1 MHHGEKARLALCP
14 PTVGPALRLALA
26 DQYHGQWLY
35 VGMEGVKLPP
45 PDDDLEEVEPGYVPQ
60 PTVEIFAI
68 VRGKDA
74 KDVAQVR
81 PREILGACA
90 TRMTASSS

>member
-1 MHHGEKARLALCP
+1 MHHGEKARPCVVS

-68 VRGKDA
+68 VRGKDG
-74 KDVAQVR
+74 KTWLSTT
-81 PREILGACA
+81 REILGACA